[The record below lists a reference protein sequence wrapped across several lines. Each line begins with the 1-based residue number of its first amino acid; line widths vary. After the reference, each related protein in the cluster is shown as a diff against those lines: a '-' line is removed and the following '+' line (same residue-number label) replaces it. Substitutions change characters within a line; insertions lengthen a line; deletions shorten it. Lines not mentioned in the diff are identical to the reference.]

1 MVITPNAPDADAPRA
16 SGTLESHYAPSA
28 KVQLMSAADLQKA
41 MDAYACAAV
50 QATVAV
56 WSRSPVQ
63 VPPANA
69 SQFKCQPMPTSAQDC
84 AHQLFAQLRSFD
96 AQGVGHIWVEIP
108 PQTPEWDGVR
118 DRLTRA
124 ATPTR

>member
-1 MVITPNAPDADAPRA
+1 M
-16 SGTLESHYAPSA
+16 L
-28 KVQLMSAADLQKA
+28 AADLQKA
-41 MDAYACAAV
+41 IADAAT
-50 QATVAV
+50 ATVGTVAI
-56 WSRSPVQ
+56 WSRSPMKLPAATATQ
-63 VPPANA
+63 FNAKAMPPL
-69 SQFKCQPMPTSAQDC
+69 AQDC

-96 AQGVGHIWVEIP
+96 AAGVAHIWVEIP

>member
-1 MVITPNAPDADAPRA
+1 
-16 SGTLESHYAPSA
+16 
-28 KVQLMSAADLQKA
+28 MSAADLQKA
-41 MDAYACAAV
+41 IGDAAS
-50 QATVAV
+50 ATVGTVAI

-63 VPPANA
+63 VPDDSVN
-69 SQFKCQPMPTSAQDC
+69 QFKFQFMPASAQDC

-96 AQGVGHIWVEIP
+96 TQGVAHIWVEIP